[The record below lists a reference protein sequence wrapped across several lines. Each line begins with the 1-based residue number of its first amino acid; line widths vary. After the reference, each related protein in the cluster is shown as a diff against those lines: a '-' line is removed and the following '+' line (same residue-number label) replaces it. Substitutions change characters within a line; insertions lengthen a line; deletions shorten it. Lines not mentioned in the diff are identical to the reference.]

1 MQGLLDIANSNLD
14 RIKESLLAEEKQ
26 SIDAWNIAFD
36 TLNKHKVAFNHEA
49 VQAFLASDAPQAA
62 KDEVMSVWFPLG
74 RETEGKFLTA
84 KWLKDWF
91 GVNLENKR
99 KRA

>member
-49 VQAFLASDAPQAA
+49 VQAFLALS
-62 KDEVMSVWFPLG
+62 LIHI
-74 RETEGKFLTA
+74 
-84 KWLKDWF
+84 
-91 GVNLENKR
+91 
-99 KRA
+99 